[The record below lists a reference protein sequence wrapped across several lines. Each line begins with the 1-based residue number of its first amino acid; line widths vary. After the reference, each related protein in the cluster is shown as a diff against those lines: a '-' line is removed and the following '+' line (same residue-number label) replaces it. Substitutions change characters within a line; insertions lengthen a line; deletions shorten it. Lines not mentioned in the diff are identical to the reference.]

1 MGKEKKENDKKVKL
15 SREKL
20 LKELS
25 NLSKEIE
32 EDGLL
37 FLIKQAN
44 VLLYNQG
51 VRAVNKKVSSQ
62 KVQQEKKPHKEEKPN
77 YEVEIVE
84 KSGGEH
90 FYIVI
95 GGARVFFTRDEMRS
109 LVKICHA
116 AEDEIVAARR
126 LYNWFTRERKD
137 LLIDGQ
143 ISAGTH
149 PSLKSIYRKLI
160 STYKVKG

>member
-1 MGKEKKENDKKVKL
+1 MGKTKKENDENTKL
-15 SREKL
+15 DREKL
-20 LKELS
+20 LKELFDI
-25 NLSKEIE
+25 SKKID

-44 VLLYNQG
+44 VLIYNQN
-51 VRAVNKKVSSQ
+51 VKALNEKMSSQ
-62 KVQQEKKPHKEEKPN
+62 EVRKEKKPTKEKKPS

-84 KSGGEH
+84 KNTGEH

-95 GGARVFFTRDEMRS
+95 SGARIFFTRGEMRS
-109 LVKICHA
+109 LVRICHA
-116 AEDEIVAARR
+116 SEDEIDAARR
-126 LYNWFTRERKD
+126 LYNWFSRERKD

-143 ISAGTH
+143 VSSGTH

>member
-1 MGKEKKENDKKVKL
+1 MGKTKKDNDENVKL

-25 NLSKEIE
+25 DLSKQIVE
-32 EDGLL
+32 EGLL

-44 VLLYNQG
+44 VLIYNQG
-51 VRAVNKKVSSQ
+51 VKAVNEKVSKQ
-62 KVQQEKKPHKEEKPN
+62 KTRKEKKPPKEEKPS

-84 KSGGEH
+84 KNDGEH

-95 GGARVFFTRDEMRS
+95 RGARIFFTRDEMRS

-116 AEDEIVAARR
+116 AEDEIIAARR
-126 LYNWFTRERKD
+126 LYNWFTKERKD

-143 ISAGTH
+143 IGAGTH

-160 STYKVKG
+160 TTYKVKG